1 MLEHPNRF
9 ANLLLRFYFVHFI
22 LFIYL
27 IFVVGGGAES
37 FAYAAK
43 TLKFSSCKR
52 KIKANVNLQI
62 WEILTIT

>member
-1 MLEHPNRF
+1 MIMKMLEHPNRF

-37 FAYAAK
+37 FALRGQN
-43 TLKFSSCKR
+43 LKVF
-52 KIKANVNLQI
+52 ILQKKNKSKC
-62 WEILTIT
+62 